1 MERQLEMAAI
11 GLKSHCFVEFLRVF
25 VVEAAGAQIRR
36 LRPVHILH
44 GGKAADRFA
53 DTGDEHIEFRRVKE
67 LVNMLLQRF
76 AEARAEDVR
85 PPGCMQTCCRSSF
98 TRGRSSRAAYRTTGS
113 MAVT

>member
-1 MERQLEMAAI
+1 MVPRLFCFSVCLLASLRAVERQLEMAAI

-67 LVNMLLQRF
+67 LVNMLL
-76 AEARAEDVR
+76 
-85 PPGCMQTCCRSSF
+85 
-98 TRGRSSRAAYRTTGS
+98 
-113 MAVT
+113 

>member
-1 MERQLEMAAI
+1 MVPRLFCFSVCLLASLRAVGRQLEMAAI
-11 GLKSHCFVEFLRVF
+11 GLKSHCFAEFLRVF

-67 LVNMLLQRF
+67 LVSMLL
-76 AEARAEDVR
+76 
-85 PPGCMQTCCRSSF
+85 
-98 TRGRSSRAAYRTTGS
+98 
-113 MAVT
+113 